1 MIHLA
6 SFTNEMEAQLLA
18 SRLKAAGID
27 HRVDQVE
34 GSDECNVM
42 VFEDDL
48 DEATEIMEAASFES
62 DEFMDDELS
71 GLDGLDDIED
81 LDE

>member
-6 SFTNEMEAQLLA
+6 SFNNEMEAQLLA

-27 HRVDQVE
+27 HRVDQEE
-34 GSDECNVM
+34 GSDECSVK

-62 DEFMDDELS
+62 DDFIDDEL
-71 GLDGLDDIED
+71 GGLDDLDDLEDIED
-81 LDE
+81 

>member
-6 SFTNEMEAQLLA
+6 TFGNEMEAQLLA

-27 HRVDQVE
+27 YNIDQE
-34 GSDECNVM
+34 DGSDEARVM

-48 DEATEIMEAASFES
+48 DEATEIMEAASFED
-62 DEFMDDELS
+62 DEFIDSSLGDIDEL
-71 GLDGLDDIED
+71 DDLED
-81 LDE
+81 LAD

>member
-62 DEFMDDELS
+62 DEFIDDELTS
-71 GLDGLDDIED
+71 LDDLDDLED
-81 LDE
+81 LEE